1 IYAQGADNAD
11 VFKPQ
16 IDEIN
21 KFFKAFGWDLEKTF
35 VVAGTSSPGF
45 KLDDKLIE
53 DAIKAGE
60 ALV

>member
-1 IYAQGADNAD
+1 MA
-11 VFKPQ
+11 KTQ

-53 DAIKAGE
+53 EGNCKRVSI
-60 ALV
+60 